1 MKNWTKVA
9 LVGIFLWLPG
19 CVSTTGEIQGNR
31 FVMSHNFTVEV
42 LDSDW
47 EVIRQQ
53 TMDDMGIHRESSVF
67 EVAFKH
73 KKSNGFIGI
82 NSMVMDAVD
91 QARPLEVHAEETVAR
106 LGMKLSQ
113 EIIKINNKDAMQLVC
128 SGTYMTKHI
137 FVKNGNMAYELVYQN
152 TKTYFDQYLPVFDQ
166 FVRTFVPNN

>member
-1 MKNWTKVA
+1 MKIWIKMA
-9 LVGIFLWLPG
+9 LMFFLISISG

-31 FVMSHNFTVEV
+31 FVMSRNFSVGV

-47 EVIRQQ
+47 EIIRQQ
-53 TMDDMGIHRESSVF
+53 TSDDMGIHRESSVF

-113 EIIKINNKDAMQLVC
+113 DMIKINNTDAMQLVC
-128 SGTYMTKHI
+128 SGTYMTKLI
-137 FVKNGNMAYELVYQN
+137 YLKNGNVAYELVYQN

-166 FVRTFVPNN
+166 FVKTFAPSN